1 MTTGFV
7 WHEQYM
13 WHDTG
18 TTAGVL
24 PAGGY
29 IQPFHHFENPDTKR
43 RFRGLLE
50 VSGLLDHLVQIK
62 PRPASEEEIGRF
74 HTPEYIAR
82 IKTMSAASGGDAGEL
97 TFFGPGSYEIA
108 LLSTGG
114 CIAAADAILDGK
126 VKNAY
131 ALVRPPGHHAEAG
144 LGRGFCIFAN
154 AALTVMHTKAVR
166 GLKRV
171 AVVDWDVHHG
181 NGTQKAFYNDPTVLT
196 ISIHQDNCYPPASG
210 RLEENG
216 EGAGLGANINL
227 NIPPGAGHA
236 AYLLAFEQVV
246 IPALRRFRPELIIV
260 PSGFD
265 ANAMDPLARLLC
277 DSETYRLLTRQLMA
291 VAVEVCQD
299 RLLMCH
305 EGGYSAVYV
314 PFCGMA
320 VVEELSGIKTAVED
334 PYLPIF
340 AGQGGRDLLPHH
352 VEAIERAAALVERVP
367 TP

>member
-82 IKTMSAASGGDAGEL
+82 IKAMSAANGGDAGEL

-171 AVVDWDVHHG
+171 AVVIG
-181 NGTQKAFYNDPTVLT
+181 MCITAT
-196 ISIHQDNCYPPASG
+196 
-210 RLEENG
+210 
-216 EGAGLGANINL
+216 GLKK
-227 NIPPGAGHA
+227 
-236 AYLLAFEQVV
+236 
-246 IPALRRFRPELIIV
+246 RFITTRP
-260 PSGFD
+260 
-265 ANAMDPLARLLC
+265 C
-277 DSETYRLLTRQLMA
+277 
-291 VAVEVCQD
+291 
-299 RLLMCH
+299 
-305 EGGYSAVYV
+305 
-314 PFCGMA
+314 
-320 VVEELSGIKTAVED
+320 
-334 PYLPIF
+334 
-340 AGQGGRDLLPHH
+340 
-352 VEAIERAAALVERVP
+352 
-367 TP
+367 